1 MESLKFSFQTAKSY
15 CKKLIENKLP
25 VLLIGSP
32 GIGKS
37 TLFREIAEELN
48 FDFFPLHLVYTDFVD
63 IKGLPLKT
71 GEKSAEFIPI
81 GIMEK
86 LYNAEKPILILL
98 DDLIQAANAIQSLA
112 MPLILDR
119 QINGKKIS
127 ENVYFAAASNK
138 PSHFAGGSAILE
150 PVKSRFFGIV
160 ELIPNITET
169 INFFIEKEFDSR
181 LIAFLQYNPQ
191 YITEFEPSKELK
203 PSNNNRVHEF
213 FDKQI
218 KLFNDEQMLDIITLA
233 CEGEKF
239 ALEFSA
245 FRQRLEKLPVLSEIL
260 ENGNTNF
267 DIDIIYFICISLI
280 KKIKEDNKDL
290 ILNWI
295 LNLNPE
301 FQAFFFSAIIEKYEK
316 DNSNINVKN
325 TKQYSSF
332 IVKNQE
338 FEKF

>member
-1 MESLKFSFQTAKSY
+1 
-15 CKKLIENKLP
+15 
-25 VLLIGSP
+25 
-32 GIGKS
+32 
-37 TLFREIAEELN
+37 
-48 FDFFPLHLVYTDFVD
+48 
-63 IKGLPLKT
+63 
-71 GEKSAEFIPI
+71 
-81 GIMEK
+81 
-86 LYNAEKPILILL
+86 
-98 DDLIQAANAIQSLA
+98 
-112 MPLILDR
+112 
-119 QINGKKIS
+119 
-127 ENVYFAAASNK
+127 
-138 PSHFAGGSAILE
+138 
-150 PVKSRFFGIV
+150 
-160 ELIPNITET
+160 
-169 INFFIEKEFDSR
+169 
-181 LIAFLQYNPQ
+181 
-191 YITEFEPSKELK
+191 LK

-218 KLFNDEQMLDIITLA
+218 KLFNDEQMLDIIALA